1 MIILNRK
8 LIHLNLNNTGL
19 NEDILNMLIPELK
32 QSVSLMG
39 VHLSN
44 NPGISEE
51 VISNF
56 RNSLTSLTENIEH
69 INFPNFEEEQVKNN
83 NIIEEFLST

>member
-19 NEDILNMLIPELK
+19 TEDILNMLIPELK
-32 QSVSLMG
+32 QSFSLMG